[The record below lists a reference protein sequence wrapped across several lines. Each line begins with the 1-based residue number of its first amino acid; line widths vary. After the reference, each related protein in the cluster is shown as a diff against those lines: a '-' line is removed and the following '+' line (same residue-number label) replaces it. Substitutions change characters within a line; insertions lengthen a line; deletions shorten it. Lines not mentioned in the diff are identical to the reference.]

1 MSELDFKKQLLINEF
16 KTLSKG
22 KNNDEILPLILALSR
37 KAQQSGISF
46 SKDDIYLIIDQVK
59 DGLTP
64 KEQQLLPQLLML
76 LEQRR
81 YNKPETDRDFL
92 PVLLPACFTFYL
104 KDSITLLFTVC
115 HPDLFCRLHHI
126 DKACLCFG
134 NSSRL

>member
-76 LEQRR
+76 LEQ
-81 YNKPETDRDFL
+81 
-92 PVLLPACFTFYL
+92 
-104 KDSITLLFTVC
+104 S
-115 HPDLFCRLHHI
+115 
-126 DKACLCFG
+126 
-134 NSSRL
+134 

>member
-1 MSELDFKKQLLINEF
+1 MMSELDFKKQLLINEF

-22 KNNDEILPLILALSR
+22 KSNDEILPLILALSR

-76 LEQRR
+76 LEQR
-81 YNKPETDRDFL
+81 
-92 PVLLPACFTFYL
+92 
-104 KDSITLLFTVC
+104 
-115 HPDLFCRLHHI
+115 
-126 DKACLCFG
+126 
-134 NSSRL
+134 

>member
-1 MSELDFKKQLLINEF
+1 MYELDFKKQLLINEF

-22 KNNDEILPLILALSR
+22 KSNDEILPLILALSR

-76 LEQRR
+76 LEQR
-81 YNKPETDRDFL
+81 
-92 PVLLPACFTFYL
+92 
-104 KDSITLLFTVC
+104 
-115 HPDLFCRLHHI
+115 
-126 DKACLCFG
+126 
-134 NSSRL
+134 

>member
-16 KTLSKG
+16 KTLSNG

-76 LEQRR
+76 LEQR
-81 YNKPETDRDFL
+81 
-92 PVLLPACFTFYL
+92 
-104 KDSITLLFTVC
+104 
-115 HPDLFCRLHHI
+115 
-126 DKACLCFG
+126 
-134 NSSRL
+134 

>member
-22 KNNDEILPLILALSR
+22 KSNDEILPLILALSR

-46 SKDDIYLIIDQVK
+46 SEDDIYLIIDQVK

-76 LEQRR
+76 LEQR
-81 YNKPETDRDFL
+81 
-92 PVLLPACFTFYL
+92 
-104 KDSITLLFTVC
+104 
-115 HPDLFCRLHHI
+115 
-126 DKACLCFG
+126 
-134 NSSRL
+134 

>member
-22 KNNDEILPLILALSR
+22 KSNDEILPLILALSR

-46 SKDDIYLIIDQVK
+46 SKDDIYLIIDRVK

-76 LEQRR
+76 LEQR
-81 YNKPETDRDFL
+81 
-92 PVLLPACFTFYL
+92 
-104 KDSITLLFTVC
+104 
-115 HPDLFCRLHHI
+115 
-126 DKACLCFG
+126 
-134 NSSRL
+134 

>member
-22 KNNDEILPLILALSR
+22 KSNDEILPLILALSR

-64 KEQQLLPQLLML
+64 KEQQLLPQLSML
-76 LEQRR
+76 LEQR
-81 YNKPETDRDFL
+81 
-92 PVLLPACFTFYL
+92 
-104 KDSITLLFTVC
+104 
-115 HPDLFCRLHHI
+115 
-126 DKACLCFG
+126 
-134 NSSRL
+134 

>member
-22 KNNDEILPLILALSR
+22 KSNDEILPLILALSR

-46 SKDDIYLIIDQVK
+46 SKDDIYLIINQVK

-76 LEQRR
+76 LDQR
-81 YNKPETDRDFL
+81 
-92 PVLLPACFTFYL
+92 
-104 KDSITLLFTVC
+104 
-115 HPDLFCRLHHI
+115 
-126 DKACLCFG
+126 
-134 NSSRL
+134 

>member
-22 KNNDEILPLILALSR
+22 KSNDEILPLILALSR

-46 SKDDIYLIIDQVK
+46 SKDDIYLIINQVK

-76 LEQRR
+76 LEQR
-81 YNKPETDRDFL
+81 
-92 PVLLPACFTFYL
+92 
-104 KDSITLLFTVC
+104 
-115 HPDLFCRLHHI
+115 
-126 DKACLCFG
+126 
-134 NSSRL
+134 

>member
-22 KNNDEILPLILALSR
+22 KSNDEILPLILALSR

-46 SKDDIYLIIDQVK
+46 SKDDIYLIINQVK

-76 LEQRR
+76 LDPR
-81 YNKPETDRDFL
+81 
-92 PVLLPACFTFYL
+92 
-104 KDSITLLFTVC
+104 
-115 HPDLFCRLHHI
+115 
-126 DKACLCFG
+126 
-134 NSSRL
+134 

>member
-22 KNNDEILPLILALSR
+22 KSNDEILPLILALSR

-64 KEQQLLPQLLML
+64 TEQQLLPQLLML
-76 LEQRR
+76 LEQR
-81 YNKPETDRDFL
+81 
-92 PVLLPACFTFYL
+92 
-104 KDSITLLFTVC
+104 
-115 HPDLFCRLHHI
+115 
-126 DKACLCFG
+126 
-134 NSSRL
+134 

>member
-22 KNNDEILPLILALSR
+22 KSNDEILPLILALSR

-46 SKDDIYLIIDQVK
+46 SKDDISLIINQVK

-76 LEQRR
+76 LEQR
-81 YNKPETDRDFL
+81 
-92 PVLLPACFTFYL
+92 
-104 KDSITLLFTVC
+104 
-115 HPDLFCRLHHI
+115 
-126 DKACLCFG
+126 
-134 NSSRL
+134 

>member
-16 KTLSKG
+16 KMLSKG

-76 LEQRR
+76 LEQR
-81 YNKPETDRDFL
+81 
-92 PVLLPACFTFYL
+92 
-104 KDSITLLFTVC
+104 
-115 HPDLFCRLHHI
+115 
-126 DKACLCFG
+126 
-134 NSSRL
+134 

>member
-22 KNNDEILPLILALSR
+22 KSNDEILPLILALSR

-64 KEQQLLPQLLML
+64 KEQQLLPQLFML
-76 LEQRR
+76 LEQR
-81 YNKPETDRDFL
+81 
-92 PVLLPACFTFYL
+92 
-104 KDSITLLFTVC
+104 
-115 HPDLFCRLHHI
+115 
-126 DKACLCFG
+126 
-134 NSSRL
+134 

>member
-1 MSELDFKKQLLINEF
+1 MSELDFKKKLLINEF

-64 KEQQLLPQLLML
+64 KAQQLLPQLLML
-76 LEQRR
+76 LEQR
-81 YNKPETDRDFL
+81 
-92 PVLLPACFTFYL
+92 
-104 KDSITLLFTVC
+104 
-115 HPDLFCRLHHI
+115 
-126 DKACLCFG
+126 
-134 NSSRL
+134 

>member
-1 MSELDFKKQLLINEF
+1 MSELDFKNQLLINEF

-76 LEQRR
+76 LEQR
-81 YNKPETDRDFL
+81 
-92 PVLLPACFTFYL
+92 
-104 KDSITLLFTVC
+104 
-115 HPDLFCRLHHI
+115 
-126 DKACLCFG
+126 
-134 NSSRL
+134 

>member
-1 MSELDFKKQLLINEF
+1 MSELHFKKQLSINEF

-76 LEQRR
+76 LEQR
-81 YNKPETDRDFL
+81 
-92 PVLLPACFTFYL
+92 
-104 KDSITLLFTVC
+104 
-115 HPDLFCRLHHI
+115 
-126 DKACLCFG
+126 
-134 NSSRL
+134 

>member
-37 KAQQSGISF
+37 KAQQSCISF

-76 LEQRR
+76 LEQR
-81 YNKPETDRDFL
+81 
-92 PVLLPACFTFYL
+92 
-104 KDSITLLFTVC
+104 
-115 HPDLFCRLHHI
+115 
-126 DKACLCFG
+126 
-134 NSSRL
+134 

>member
-59 DGLTP
+59 DGLMP

-76 LEQRR
+76 LEQR
-81 YNKPETDRDFL
+81 
-92 PVLLPACFTFYL
+92 
-104 KDSITLLFTVC
+104 
-115 HPDLFCRLHHI
+115 
-126 DKACLCFG
+126 
-134 NSSRL
+134 

>member
-22 KNNDEILPLILALSR
+22 KSNDEILPLILALSR

-64 KEQQLLPQLLML
+64 KRAAASAAAFNASGTALIQQAGNRPGFSPGSAPRLFHFLFERQYHTFIYCVPPGFVLP
-76 LEQRR
+76 
-81 YNKPETDRDFL
+81 
-92 PVLLPACFTFYL
+92 PAPY
-104 KDSITLLFTVC
+104 
-115 HPDLFCRLHHI
+115 
-126 DKACLCFG
+126 
-134 NSSRL
+134 

>member
-22 KNNDEILPLILALSR
+22 KSNNEILPLILALSR

-59 DGLTP
+59 DELTP

-76 LEQRR
+76 LEQR
-81 YNKPETDRDFL
+81 
-92 PVLLPACFTFYL
+92 
-104 KDSITLLFTVC
+104 
-115 HPDLFCRLHHI
+115 
-126 DKACLCFG
+126 
-134 NSSRL
+134 

>member
-59 DGLTP
+59 DGFTP
-64 KEQQLLPQLLML
+64 KEHQLLPQLLML
-76 LEQRR
+76 LEQR
-81 YNKPETDRDFL
+81 
-92 PVLLPACFTFYL
+92 
-104 KDSITLLFTVC
+104 
-115 HPDLFCRLHHI
+115 
-126 DKACLCFG
+126 
-134 NSSRL
+134 

>member
-1 MSELDFKKQLLINEF
+1 MTELDFKKQPLINEF

-46 SKDDIYLIIDQVK
+46 SKDDIYLIINQVK

-76 LEQRR
+76 LEQR
-81 YNKPETDRDFL
+81 
-92 PVLLPACFTFYL
+92 
-104 KDSITLLFTVC
+104 
-115 HPDLFCRLHHI
+115 
-126 DKACLCFG
+126 
-134 NSSRL
+134 

>member
-22 KNNDEILPLILALSR
+22 KSNDEILPLILALRR

-76 LEQRR
+76 LEQR
-81 YNKPETDRDFL
+81 
-92 PVLLPACFTFYL
+92 
-104 KDSITLLFTVC
+104 
-115 HPDLFCRLHHI
+115 
-126 DKACLCFG
+126 
-134 NSSRL
+134 